1 MQKVREDN
9 DFNNPKNNPLIRI
22 YWVDIITRGLFI
34 KFYNLLRFWTI
45 YQDLLAKNEG
55 LKRNLKL
62 S

>member
-22 YWVDIITRGLFI
+22 YWVDIINEGVI
-34 KFYNLLRFWTI
+34 YNLLRFWTI